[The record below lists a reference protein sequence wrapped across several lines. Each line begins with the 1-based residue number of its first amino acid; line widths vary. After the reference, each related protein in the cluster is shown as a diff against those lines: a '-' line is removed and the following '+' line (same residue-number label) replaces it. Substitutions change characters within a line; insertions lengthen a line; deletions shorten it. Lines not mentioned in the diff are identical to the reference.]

1 MEQAAA
7 DQVINVDDIE
17 HTVSRMREKKD
28 KRALGEEDTTLLQL
42 QQRAKDSDH
51 ILSALQSKLAA
62 PLSEVDAFGSYIQA
76 TLGAM
81 SKKKFRQAR
90 KAINAVLVPFLD
102 NSSSDD
108 ELSSVSTLPDMSR
121 HPPRRGIVRPAATR
135 PAATATA
142 STSSAGAW

>member
-81 SKKKFRQAR
+81 SKKKFRQSSR
-90 KAINAVLVPFLD
+90 HHQTNID
-102 NSSSDD
+102 RSNSSVDQCTHLEIFFEFHSQ
-108 ELSSVSTLPDMSR
+108 
-121 HPPRRGIVRPAATR
+121 
-135 PAATATA
+135 
-142 STSSAGAW
+142 